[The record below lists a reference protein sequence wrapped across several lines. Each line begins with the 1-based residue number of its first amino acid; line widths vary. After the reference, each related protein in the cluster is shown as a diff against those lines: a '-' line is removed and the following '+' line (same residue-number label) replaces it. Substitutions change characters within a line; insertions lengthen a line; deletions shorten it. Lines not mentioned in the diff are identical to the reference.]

1 MGETVARQPLNEAI
15 PQLSLGDDGQPM
27 PRFGACAHLDD
38 LQADSP
44 HVRRERLSTPSEAY
58 MSASVNYEIALRKMK
73 RIRSTLRATVPCDTK
88 YNRVRTCVL

>member
-1 MGETVARQPLNEAI
+1 VSPTVETYEAI

-58 MSASVNYEIALRKMK
+58 ISASINYEIALRKIK
-73 RIRSTLRATVPCDTK
+73 RIQRTSTLLYNWYRAVSGWDAATL
-88 YNRVRTCVL
+88 RES